1 MATKALVVGGTSG
14 IGYAMACRV
23 AASSPSST
31 VVISGRTQP
40 DNMPHANMEFR
51 PIEATSMREIK
62 GFTDKFKQ
70 QQQQPHA
77 PAEEKNKLDLL
88 IMSQGVMTMAG
99 RTETPEGIDRK
110 MALHYYGKQ
119 LLIREL
125 MPALKQDA
133 RVVIVYDSWT
143 GNMDKLHW
151 DDLDLKTHFSLGAA
165 ANHCQVMNDV
175 MIQCYAAQQQEQQQQ
190 GTAAA
195 RRHFIHAWPGGVNTE
210 GLMREMPWVLGAT
223 VKLLAPLITV
233 TPARCAEYLMDGV
246 DRVTAPA
253 AGGKQGGRFWHY
265 IDNKGRVLPNKP
277 VCTEEQVG
285 KIADHTWKLID
296 AALKA

>member
-1 MATKALVVGGTSG
+1 MTTRALVIGGTSG

-23 AASSPSST
+23 AASSPSSS

-62 GFTDKFKQ
+62 GFTDNFKQ
-70 QQQQPHA
+70 QQV

-88 IMSQGVMTMAG
+88 IMTQGVMTMAG

-125 MPALKQDA
+125 MPALKEDA

-143 GNMDKLHW
+143 GNMDKVRW

-175 MIQCYAAQQQEQQQQ
+175 MVQWYAARQQQQ
-190 GTAAA
+190 KQAEAATG
-195 RRHFIHAWPGGVNTE
+195 RHFVHAWPGGVNTE

-223 VKLLAPLITV
+223 AKLLAPLITV
-233 TPARCAEYLMDGV
+233 TPAKCAEYLMDGV
-246 DRVTAPA
+246 DKVTAPPTVN
-253 AGGKQGGRFWHY
+253 KEDERFWHY

-277 VCTEEQVG
+277 VCTEEQMG

-296 AALKA
+296 AALEA